1 MPHPRVPSGMGA
13 FQNRRFRFQ
22 VADKLWRECAGL
34 VTPEQIVEIA
44 DSVEEELSGHRDG
57 LALIHSTVARRGFTG
72 KQVHQISVLV
82 SMLLIDRVNIELA
95 SLKAERRDCR

>member
-1 MPHPRVPSGMGA
+1 MPA

-57 LALIHSTVARRGFTG
+57 LAFSFHDRAPR
-72 KQVHQISVLV
+72 VHREAGASDLCLGLDA
-82 SMLLIDRVNIELA
+82 SDRSREH
-95 SLKAERRDCR
+95 